1 MNETSYSTYVHVTNV
16 ALVDIVHLSL
26 REIQGASGIA
36 ARFLKF
42 KKINIAT

>member
-1 MNETSYSTYVHVTNV
+1 VKEKKGKY
-16 ALVDIVHLSL
+16 DRKERK
-26 REIQGASGIA
+26 RELNLQGASGIA